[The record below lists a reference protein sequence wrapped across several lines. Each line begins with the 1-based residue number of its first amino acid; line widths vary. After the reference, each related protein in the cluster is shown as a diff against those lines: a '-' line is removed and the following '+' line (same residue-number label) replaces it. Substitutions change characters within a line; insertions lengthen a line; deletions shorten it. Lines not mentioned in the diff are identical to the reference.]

1 MSVSSYL
8 VYLVKQNIVWRNLFY
23 SEQQLNILAK
33 VTMTLK
39 NRTWEIYNKNEN

>member
-8 VYLVKQNIVWRNLFY
+8 VYLVKQNMVWRYLFY
-23 SEQQLNILAK
+23 SEQQLNFLTK

-39 NRTWEIYNKNEN
+39 NLKCRDFKF